1 MKMRLDRWLTTLN
14 VDSRSRVKEIIR
26 NGQVKV
32 DGKTVTDP
40 AFSCETETQH
50 LMLQGRETDGRV
62 MRHVLLN
69 KPAGLLTAARDPK
82 QPTVMDL
89 LPDVYSGI
97 GCMPVGRLDKDT
109 TGVLLLTCDG
119 ELNHRLLSPGRHVDK
134 VYRATV
140 EGRLEE
146 KDVRAFAAGLELSD
160 FTALPAV
167 MTILRADDSLSEAE
181 VTVREGKF
189 HQIKRMFSAVGHEVT
204 ELHRLSFGPLTLEN
218 GPEEGKWRELTEDE
232 TDMLYEAA
240 GMRIK

>member
-1 MKMRLDRWLTTLN
+1 MKMRLDRWLTTLC

-40 AFSCETETQH
+40 AFSCETETQR
-50 LMLQGRETDGRV
+50 LVLRDSEIDGRV

-89 LPDVYSGI
+89 LPEVFGGI

-119 ELNHRLLSPGRHVDK
+119 ELNHRLLSPARHVDK
-134 VYRATV
+134 VYRAVV
-140 EGRLEE
+140 EGKLTE
-146 KDVRAFAAGLELSD
+146 KDVHAFADGLELSD
-160 FTALPAV
+160 FTALPAR
-167 MTILRADDSLSEAE
+167 MTVLKADDCLSLAE

-189 HQIKRMFSAVGHEVT
+189 HQIKRMFAAVGHEVK
-204 ELHRLSFGPLTLEN
+204 ELHRLSFGPLTLDN
-218 GPEEGKWRELTEDE
+218 GPAEGMWRELTEEE

-240 GMRIK
+240 GMRTK